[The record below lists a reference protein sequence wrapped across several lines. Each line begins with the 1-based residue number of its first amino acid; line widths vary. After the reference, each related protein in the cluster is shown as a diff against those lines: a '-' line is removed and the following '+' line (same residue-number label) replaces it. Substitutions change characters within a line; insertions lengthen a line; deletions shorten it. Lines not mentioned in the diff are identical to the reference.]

1 MRPWTPQVWSWTRR
15 RGAGA
20 VGTLVPGC
28 RLGGGGDLDGL
39 GLSSFNSLSPLSPL
53 SPSRIRAWLLP
64 SPGSPN
70 PSFSS
75 RPLPSP
81 RGAGAVG

>member
-1 MRPWTPQVWSWTRR
+1 MRPWTPQVWSWTQDRA
-15 RGAGA
+15 AGWA
-20 VGTLVPGC
+20 GD
-28 RLGGGGDLDGL
+28 GDLDGL

-64 SPGSPN
+64 SPSSPN
-70 PSFSS
+70 PRFSS

-81 RGAGAVG
+81 RGAGAGG